1 MYYIYAYCN
10 FRAFNE
16 TLLILTITDYNIKLK
31 HEERISATTGKMRL
45 FRPLRSVL
53 YMPASNKRALD
64 KSLSSIK
71 ADAFIYDLED
81 AVAPNKKDV
90 AREQAV
96 GVCEQVWE
104 IRQQNSQN
112 GLSPQTVIRV
122 NGTTTSWYQDDI
134 AAVASSAADVV
145 LLPKTETPEDIH
157 QIDIAMDGKKQ
168 IWCMLETPKGILN
181 AEKIAGA
188 SKNLKCLVMG
198 TVDLANEVRCEP
210 NVPGRW
216 NIMQSLQTVVLAAR
230 VHNCMA
236 LDGVYINL
244 TDDEGLKHECVQG
257 RELGFDG
264 KTLIHPKTV
273 DIANEIF
280 SPSAEQIETAKNVLQ
295 AYEDAKASGAGVA
308 VLNGKL
314 VEELHTR
321 NARRIL
327 EIANSLA

>member
-1 MYYIYAYCN
+1 
-10 FRAFNE
+10 
-16 TLLILTITDYNIKLK
+16 
-31 HEERISATTGKMRL
+31 
-45 FRPLRSVL
+45 
-53 YMPASNKRALD
+53 
-64 KSLSSIK
+64 
-71 ADAFIYDLED
+71 
-81 AVAPNKKDV
+81 
-90 AREQAV
+90 
-96 GVCEQVWE
+96 
-104 IRQQNSQN
+104 
-112 GLSPQTVIRV
+112 
-122 NGTTTSWYQDDI
+122 
-134 AAVASSAADVV
+134 
-145 LLPKTETPEDIH
+145 
-157 QIDIAMDGKKQ
+157 
-168 IWCMLETPKGILN
+168 MLETPKGILN